1 MEGFDYN
8 FYLKMYDDL
17 RHFDEKQ
24 ALQHYLKHGKKE
36 KRVCNKKIMDEFQ
49 KNTINQINKEYN
61 TLSKIN
67 FIEKEKK

>member
-24 ALQHYLKHGKKE
+24 ALQHYLKHGKK
-36 KRVCNKKIMDEFQ
+36 K
-49 KNTINQINKEYN
+49 KEYV
-61 TLSKIN
+61 I
-67 FIEKEKK
+67 KK